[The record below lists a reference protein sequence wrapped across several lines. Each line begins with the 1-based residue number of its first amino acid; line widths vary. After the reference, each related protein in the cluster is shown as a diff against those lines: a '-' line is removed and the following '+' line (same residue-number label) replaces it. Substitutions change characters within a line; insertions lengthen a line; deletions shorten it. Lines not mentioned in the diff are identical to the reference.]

1 MHQRKSK
8 KILFY
13 FFLLIIISS
22 TTNTSINNLNLNKIT
37 NIKVIGLNDL
47 NNQIISKKIK
57 NLNLKSILFLNKK
70 EIKNI
75 INKNSLVEKYEVT
88 KLYPSSIEIKIYK
101 TNFLAKINNN
111 GKIFLIGSNGKLI
124 SNDTEIKY
132 LPFIFGKPKI
142 VDFLK
147 FKTIIDRSNLPY
159 NEIESIYF
167 FPSKRWDLRLK
178 DNILLKLPKNF
189 TKDSLDY
196 ANEFIKNY
204 KLNKFTIVDFR
215 VNNQIIVY
223 E

>member
-124 SNDTEIKY
+124 SNDTEIKN

-142 VDFLK
+142 VEFLK
-147 FKTIIDRSNLPY
+147 FKKIIDRSNLPY

-167 FPSKRWDLRLK
+167 FPSKRWDLKLK